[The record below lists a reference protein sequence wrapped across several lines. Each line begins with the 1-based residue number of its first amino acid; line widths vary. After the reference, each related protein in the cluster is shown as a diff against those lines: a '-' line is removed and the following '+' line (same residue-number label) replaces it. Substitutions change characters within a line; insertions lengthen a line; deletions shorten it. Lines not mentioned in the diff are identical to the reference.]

1 MSVGMARTCCTCARA
16 VQVEKGTT
24 VKPKKTSTASRRQG
38 LAWTAL
44 AATVALPT
52 RAWALSTEEAI
63 KKKEERKA
71 ALRAAAAA
79 AKEQEME
86 AENAA
91 ERGEFRKTVQD
102 IGDVFGESEYSI
114 GEDHS
119 PNSHSHQ
126 EEGAKSAKSFY

>member
-1 MSVGMARTCCTCARA
+1 MAAA
-16 VQVEKGTT
+16 VV
-24 VKPKKTSTASRRQG
+24 VPS
-38 LAWTAL
+38 
-44 AATVALPT
+44 
-52 RAWALSTEEAI
+52 RAWAISSDEAV
-63 KKKEERKA
+63 KKKEERRA

-79 AKEQEME
+79 AKEQELE

-91 ERGEFRKTVQD
+91 ERGDSRKTVQD
-102 IGDVFGESEYSI
+102 IGDVFGESEYSV